1 MIEEEPIQEEMTE
14 EPAQLSIESIESVH
28 SGFVTLVGK
37 PNVGKSTLLNT
48 ILEHK
53 VAIVSPRP
61 QTTRTPLRGILNRP
75 DAQIVFTDTPGIHK
89 PDHELGQLMVKLAQ
103 QTLFDADVICF
114 VVDISIP
121 PSRLD
126 RRIAAQ
132 VKRSTS
138 PQFLVLNKVDLRP
151 RSGPQLEAYR
161 SLGTWDME
169 IAVSARTG
177 DGVSSLVDALVA
189 HLPMGE
195 PLYPEDWIVDQSG
208 QYLAAEMVREKVLR
222 FTEEEVPHAVAIEIE
237 EWEERETLTY
247 IRMTINVERAGQK
260 GIIIGAGGAM
270 LKRIGQA
277 ARADIEQMVERPV
290 YLDLW
295 VKVRPD
301 WRNDPASLGWLGY
314 RLKDLS

>member
-1 MIEEEPIQEEMTE
+1 MREMTE
-14 EPAQLSIESIESVH
+14 ENPQMPIESIRA
-28 SGFVTLVGK
+28 GFVTLVGK
-37 PNVGKSTLLNT
+37 PNVGKSTILNT

-61 QTTRTPLRGILNRP
+61 QTTRIPLRGILNRP

-89 PDHELGQLMVKLAQ
+89 PRHELGQLMVKLAQ
-103 QTLFDADVICF
+103 QAIPDADIICF
-114 VVDISIP
+114 VVDISTP
-121 PSRLD
+121 PTQLD

-151 RSGPQLEAYR
+151 RNGPQFEAYR
-161 SLGTWDME
+161 SLGSWDME

-195 PLYPEDWIVDQSG
+195 PLYPEDWIVDQSR

-222 FTEEEVPHAVAIEIE
+222 FTEEEVPHAVAVEIE

-270 LKRIGQA
+270 LKQIGQA

-314 RLKDLS
+314 RLKDFS